1 MVLCLVIPL
10 GLLVWV
16 LVAVVDVTASET
28 KTVLD
33 DAGVTGTA
41 TVVSCEAYTVGSG
54 RSRRTNYDCEA
65 RFVFDDRSREPVVID
80 TVPEVE
86 VGEVFPAVLTPEGDR
101 VLPSGA
107 RGVWRA
113 ILPVSALPLTFA
125 LVAFL
130 TALVTRSRK
139 AIIWTGVVLA
149 AFGAVMIVG
158 IVVGT

>member
-86 VGEVFPAVLTPEGDR
+86 VGEVFPAVLTPEGTGCCPR
-101 VLPSGA
+101 GRGA
-107 RGVWRA
+107 CGGRSCRSVRY
-113 ILPVSALPLTFA
+113 
-125 LVAFL
+125 
-130 TALVTRSRK
+130 RSRSPSSRSSPRS
-139 AIIWTGVVLA
+139 
-149 AFGAVMIVG
+149 
-158 IVVGT
+158 